1 MSYLIYFI
9 FFITIPCGIFSS
21 KIAGNKGWDRF
32 NWFLAGFFFNII
44 GLFSASALHD
54 RKQREYLRLIAESQG
69 INEKEISNK
78 NNLKSKYLGSFV
90 LPKSSSRLEIID
102 RIIEIMG
109 TDFAPNID
117 KNKIVIRK
125 QPFRPY
131 RQLILRNLKGSLLL
145 IAHGIEVSQSE
156 YEWFLENPPS
166 IPIPDIFLIF
176 RSRLTQFRRSGDY

>member
-1 MSYLIYFI
+1 MNYLIYFI
-9 FFITIPCGIFSS
+9 FFITVPCGFFSS

-69 INEKEISNK
+69 INDDKIQINS
-78 NNLKSKYLGSFV
+78 NLKSQCLGKFI
-90 LPKSSSRLEIID
+90 LPKSSSRLDIIEK
-102 RIIEIMG
+102 IIEIMG

-117 KNKIVIRK
+117 RNKVVIRK
-125 QPFRPY
+125 QPYSPY
-131 RQLILRNLKGSLLL
+131 RQLLLRNLKGSLIL
-145 IAHGIEVSQSE
+145 IAHGKEVSQSE

-166 IPIPDIFLIF
+166 IPLPDILLIF